1 MHPLASLNRS
11 NIFLKAKAFNYD
23 LIIIGGGI
31 TGAGI
36 ALDAASRG
44 LKVLLLEKQDFSAGT
59 SSRSTK
65 LIHGGLR
72 YLKQFDFA
80 LVHEVG
86 KERAVLHNNAPH
98 LVIPEKMLLPIIK
111 GGSYGKYLT
120 AFGLWLYDFLADVKS
135 NERKKMISKSQLA
148 NIEPLLRKDITLGA
162 GFYTE
167 YRTDD
172 ARLTIGVIKTAAT
185 FGADCLNYIMVDS
198 FVYAGKKIIG
208 VNCIDQETKAHYVF
222 NGKQIVNAAGP
233 WVDEFRRKDKS
244 MLNKQLHLTKGVH
257 LVVPRELFPVNEA
270 VYFDAQDGR
279 MIFAIP
285 VSDKTYFGTTDTDY
299 AGNLENPM
307 VTVNDVEY
315 LIKSVSFMFPNI
327 KLEIKDIESSWAGLR
342 PLIHEKGKSPSE
354 LSRKDEIF
362 ESESGLISIAGGK
375 LTGYR
380 KMAERITNKVVDRLK
395 KFDSKKINPC
405 QTIHLKIN
413 GAEGLNPQGIDKQ
426 MQKVVINLEPLG
438 LGFKEA
444 NYLVNHYGNQVD
456 EVLSSWNNYR
466 SPNPLIQLARAE
478 LNFCLNKEAVMH
490 LDDFIIRRSGRLY
503 FDLPGVSLILPYL
516 LKDFGDFFN
525 SDSDK
530 LEHEKQKVE
539 NAIFNATH
547 FKNMNEAES

>member
-11 NIFLKAKAFNYD
+11 NIILKAKAFNYD

-44 LKVLLLEKQDFSAGT
+44 LNVLLLEKQDFSAGT

-72 YLKQFDFA
+72 YLKQFDFG

-86 KERAVLHNNAPH
+86 KERAVLHHNAPH

-120 AFGLWLYDFLADVKS
+120 AVGLWLYDFLADVKS
-135 NERKKMISKSQLA
+135 DEKKKMISKSQLA

-185 FGADCLNYIMVDS
+185 FGADCLNYMMVDS
-198 FVYAGKKIIG
+198 FLYSGKKLIG
-208 VNCIDQETKAHYVF
+208 VNCIDQETKEYYVF

-233 WVDEFRRKDKS
+233 WVDQFRIKDKS
-244 MLNKQLHLTKGVH
+244 LMKKQLHLTKGVH
-257 LVVPRELFPVNEA
+257 LVVPSALFPVKQA

-285 VSDKTYFGTTDTDY
+285 ISDKTYFGTTDTDY
-299 AGNLENPM
+299 SGDLENPM
-307 VTVNDVEY
+307 VTVNDVNY
-315 LIKSVSFMFPNI
+315 LIKAVSFMFPEI
-327 KLEIKDIESSWAGLR
+327 KLEIKDVESSWAGLR

-380 KMAERITNKVVDRLK
+380 KMAERITNKVVDRLNK
-395 KFDSKKINPC
+395 LDSRKIHPC

-413 GAEGLNPQGIDKQ
+413 GAEGLDPQGIEKQ
-426 MQKVVINLEPLG
+426 IQKVSFDLEPLG
-438 LGFKEA
+438 LGIKEA

-456 EVLSSWNNYR
+456 EILTAWDIFP
-466 SPNPLIQLARAE
+466 SPNPIIQLARAE
-478 LNFCLNKEAVMH
+478 LYYCLNREAVMH
-490 LDDFIIRRSGRLY
+490 LDDFIIRRSSRLY
-503 FDLPGVSLILPYL
+503 FDLPSISVMLPIL

-525 SDSDK
+525 LESDK
-530 LEHEKQKVE
+530 LEYEKHKVE
-539 NAIFNATH
+539 KAVFNATN
-547 FKNMNEAES
+547 FKNTEES